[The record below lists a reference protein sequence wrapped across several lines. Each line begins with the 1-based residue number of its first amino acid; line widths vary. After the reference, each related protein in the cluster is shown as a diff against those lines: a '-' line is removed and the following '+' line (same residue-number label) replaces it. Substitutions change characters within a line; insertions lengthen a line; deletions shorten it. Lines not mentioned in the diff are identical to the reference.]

1 MHKDPLVSVL
11 IPAYN
16 AEPFIERTLRS
27 VLNQTH
33 TNLEILIIDD
43 GSTDKTRA
51 ITEAVVAGDHRV
63 RIISVANGGVAKA
76 RNIGIEESTA
86 PFVAFLDADDL
97 WHPTKVQ
104 MQLAALTARG
114 SERAAAAYALHRVI
128 DADDRVVK
136 KGNSFACSGYALA
149 RLLYAKFIGNGSSLL
164 VSREAAVAV
173 GGFESSWAARGI
185 GGCEDLDFE
194 LKIAARYPIVAVP
207 HFLVGYRVTP
217 GNMSSDK
224 TRMAR
229 AVVATLEH
237 HCRVNSQ
244 LPNYAVA
251 KARGSTREYA
261 LSLLVFEKRWKLA
274 FAEFAHLFVNDT
286 SRAVDFGTAL
296 IARKMRKMQVREP
309 EQAPVAGPHFTT
321 LDAGS
326 IEDPGEAASGRRDL
340 DYMERLARI
349 DRALARKLDIVE
361 RPMDVVPRPAAA
373 SDHC

>member
-1 MHKDPLVSVL
+1 MGKEPLVSVV

-27 VLNQTH
+27 ALNQTH
-33 TNLEILIIDD
+33 KNLEILIIDD

-51 ITEAVVAGDHRV
+51 LAEAVVAGDPRV
-63 RIISVANGGVAKA
+63 QIISVPNGGVAKA
-76 RNIGIEESTA
+76 RNIGIEASTG

-97 WHPTKVQ
+97 WHPAKVE
-104 MQLAALTARG
+104 MQVAALTAQG
-114 SERAAAAYALHRVI
+114 SEQTVAAYALHRVI
-128 DADDRVVK
+128 DADDRVLE
-136 KGNSFACSGYALA
+136 KGGSFACSGYALA

-164 VSREAAVAV
+164 VTREAAVAV

-207 HFLVGYRVTP
+207 HYLVGYRVTP

-237 HCRVNSQ
+237 HFRANAQ
-244 LPNYAVA
+244 LPNWAVA

-261 LSLLVFEKRWKLA
+261 LSLLVGEKRWNHCLPH
-274 FAEFAHLFVNDT
+274 FVSLFGSDT
-286 SRAVDFGTAL
+286 RRAVDFGIVILT
-296 IARKMRKMQVREP
+296 RKMRKIIGLREREP
-309 EQAPVAGPHFTT
+309 EPIERPLFTADGP
-321 LDAGS
+321 GS

-340 DYMERLARI
+340 VYMERLARI
-349 DRALARKLDIVE
+349 DRALARRLDIAE
-361 RPMDVVPRPAAA
+361 HQTDVAPSHAWI
-373 SDHC
+373 